1 MSKTSGT
8 WKNRLLNAGLVLG
21 SLLVAVL
28 LYALVASTIVPS
40 QDPQVKPPL
49 PAYDGTLIQVEVVN
63 GCGVAR
69 VAERTRNFLIDRH
82 FDVISV
88 GNHEHFDV
96 PRTLVI
102 DRAGNK
108 LAARQVAAALGV
120 PDERV
125 RQEIRRDFYLDVS
138 VILGKDF
145 ATLAPF
151 TNGRASSPSFF

>member
-8 WKNRLLNAGLVLG
+8 WSNRLLNAGLLLG

-28 LYALVASTIVPS
+28 LYALIAGTLVPS
-40 QDPQVKPPL
+40 QVPEPRPPT

-88 GNHEHFDV
+88 GNHDHFDV

-102 DRAGNK
+102 DRAGNEQ
-108 LAARQVAAALGV
+108 AARQVALALGI

-125 RQEIRRDFYLDVS
+125 RQEIRRDYYLDVS

-145 ATLAPF
+145 ATLRPF
-151 TNGRASSPSFF
+151 ADAGTSSPSFF